1 MISDTVRADGV
12 PIIAADEPGVSENVT
27 SIAAAPVESIA
38 GAVVIL
44 AKPALFALAASSA
57 ISLILSSV
65 NIVMPV
71 ISSA

>member
-1 MISDTVRADGV
+1 
-12 PIIAADEPGVSENVT
+12 
-27 SIAAAPVESIA
+27 VESIA